1 MYILCNRF
9 KIIKIIISIYA
20 CSCVLLGFVSIGWT
34 GNGSFS
40 KVCFI
45 TRHKPNVQGK
55 DLLDSF
61 IQWYMD
67 GSYIVDLH
75 TGLMHLIQCNN
86 YCSSWIFSWMRRIY
100 WPGFR
105 MAGRNTMSM
114 CLWRPTWSPPFRGNK
129 APKIGLALQVI

>member
-75 TGLMHLIQCNN
+75 TELMHLYSNVI
-86 YCSSWIFSWMRRIY
+86 IIPVPEFF
-100 WPGFR
+100 PGWEEFTDLDS
-105 MAGRNTMSM
+105 GWLGEI
-114 CLWRPTWSPPFRGNK
+114 LWACVCGDQHDLLHSEVTRH
-129 APKIGLALQVI
+129 PKKG